1 MTEDATISL
10 LSDATHIACRRMTP
24 QHLDALVQM
33 RGDREA
39 EAK

>member
-1 MTEDATISL
+1 MAGPAPGRRDDVLVAEDATISL
-10 LSDATHIACRRMTP
+10 L
-24 QHLDALVQM
+24 QM